1 MPSYNQKVGAGHKK
15 ETGAYNSVYEC
26 VNTHT
31 NISCLYSLTEPR
43 DNDTQ
48 AAIRLFSKQHSPL
61 KVAEVLWGSDWSGL
75 TGVGKM
81 QDESGAIKKGKEK
94 IEREGWKEREE
105 ERKEG
110 GRERKGGREEGKER
124 KRKERR
130 KGNRKEGMVKCQKD
144 IGANQ
149 EKLPMAKLEK
159 FEQQINYKS
168 I

>member
-1 MPSYNQKVGAGHKK
+1 MPSCNQKVGAGHKK

-48 AAIRLFSKQHSPL
+48 AAIRIFSKQHSPL

-81 QDESGAIKKGKEK
+81 QDESGAIKKSKEK
-94 IEREGWKEREE
+94 IEREGRKEREE
-105 ERKEG
+105 GRKDGRKE
-110 GRERKGGREEGKER
+110 KGR
-124 KRKERR
+124 KRKEGREGRR
-130 KGNRKEGMVKCQKD
+130 EGKKEERKKKREQKGRNGEMSEGHRSQPGKASYGQAGT
-144 IGANQ
+144 I
-149 EKLPMAKLEK
+149 
-159 FEQQINYKS
+159 
-168 I
+168 